1 MTTASY
7 ELGTRMTAQTV
18 YVSITGLQ
26 LKARRHQPRFWWHA
40 IRSMIQARKAPGNLS
55 TDARFIN
62 GVHHT
67 RTVWTDEAAMRRY
80 LISGAHLQAMKAFG
94 AIATGKTLGF
104 TTETVP
110 DWDEVRR
117 LWETAGRP
125 AGTTAKS
132 SPV

>member
-1 MTTASY
+1 MTTQS
-7 ELGTRMTAQTV
+7 V

-55 TDARFIN
+55 TDARLID

-67 RTVWTDEAAMRRY
+67 RTAWTDEAAMRRY
-80 LISGAHLQAMKAFG
+80 LVAGAHLQAMKAFG

-104 TTETVP
+104 TTDALP
-110 DWDEVRR
+110 DWDEVHR
-117 LWETAGRP
+117 LWQTEGRSVGRTATEAR
-125 AGTTAKS
+125 AGGIGKAIR
-132 SPV
+132 